1 MKNRLATQPHEALA
15 QGIRF
20 GDYRVRVFAVTWLA
34 YAGFYFCRKNLSVA
48 MPLMKEELH
57 FTDLD
62 LSKIIFVYSLT
73 YMLGQFVSGVLSD
86 RHGPRLIVSLGMVV
100 AVIANLCMGFAAAP
114 FAFLFLGAVNGGA
127 QSTGWSGT
135 LKNMAPWYSRHER
148 GVVMAWWATCYV
160 LGSFLATQFA
170 SWCISPS
177 APFVDWGWRRAFF
190 MPAVVLAGIAILY
203 SLLTRNRPADAGL
216 PELEE
221 IDPDDPEIAD
231 SGAPLETTKVDSA
244 EKPGGIADILEVLK
258 HSAVWITGSMYF
270 LLKLTRYSIM
280 FWTPLYL
287 VEHLGMDSVAA
298 GRTSSWYELVGFLG
312 AVFAGYASD
321 KLFSARR
328 FPVGS
333 IMLLGLA
340 GACYLEPT
348 IVRWGDYGPAL
359 AMALM
364 GFMTYGP
371 DTLMTGAGAMDIG
384 TPRRAA
390 TAAGVINGMGSCGQ
404 LVAPF
409 LVVYMKNTYG
419 WDSLFYLFV
428 VCALLGS
435 LLLATKWNY
444 GATETANHPGEGS

>member
-1 MKNRLATQPHEALA
+1 MKNRLATQPHEALT
-15 QGIRF
+15 QGIKF

-34 YAGFYFCRKNLSVA
+34 YAGFYFCRKNLSAA

-73 YMLGQFVSGVLSD
+73 YMLGQFVGGVLSD
-86 RHGPRLIVSLGMVV
+86 RHGPRLIVSLGMVI
-100 AVIANLCMGFAAAP
+100 AVLANLCMGFAATP

-170 SWCISPS
+170 AWSISTS
-177 APFVDWGWRRAFF
+177 APFVDWGWRRAFW
-190 MPAVVLAGIAILY
+190 MPAIVLAGIAILF
-203 SLLTRNRPADAGL
+203 SLLTRNRPSDVEL

-221 IDPDDPEIAD
+221 IDPDDPEIERSESPAD
-231 SGAPLETTKVDSA
+231 DSNESA
-244 EKPGGIADILEVLK
+244 SFSDILDVLS

-280 FWTPLYL
+280 FWTPVYL
-287 VEHLGMDSVAA
+287 VEHLGMDKVAA
-298 GRTSSWYELVGFLG
+298 VRTSSSYELIGFLG
-312 AVFAGYASD
+312 VLFAGYASD

-340 GACYLEPT
+340 GACYIEPM

-359 AMALM
+359 AMGLM

-404 LVAPF
+404 LVSPF
-409 LVVYMKNTYG
+409 LVVYMKNTFG
-419 WDSLFYLFV
+419 WDSLFYLFI

-444 GATETANHPGEGS
+444 GTKKSTNHPAED

>member
-1 MKNRLATQPHEALA
+1 MA
-15 QGIRF
+15 QGIKF

-34 YAGFYFCRKNLSVA
+34 YAGFYFCRKNFSIA
-48 MPLMKEELH
+48 MPLLKEELQ
-57 FTDLD
+57 FTDTD
-62 LSKIIFVYSLT
+62 FSQIIFVYSLT
-73 YMLGQFVSGVLSD
+73 YMLGQFVGGVLSD
-86 RHGPRLIVSLGMVV
+86 RHGPRLIVGIGMGV
-100 AVIANLCMGFAAAP
+100 AIVANLFMGFAATP
-114 FAFLFLGAVNGGA
+114 FAFMLFGALNGAG

-135 LKNMAPWYSRHER
+135 LKNMSPWYARSER

-160 LGSFLATQFA
+160 LGSFLAAQFA
-170 SWCISPS
+170 AWCISS
-177 APFVDWGWRRAFF
+177 NAPFADWGWKRAFWL
-190 MPAVVLAGIAILY
+190 PTVVLVGIAILFT
-203 SLLTRNRPADAGL
+203 LLTRNRPTDVGL

-221 IDPDDPEIAD
+221 IDPDDSEIAESD
-231 SGAPLETTKVDSA
+231 GGPESSA
-244 EKPGGIADILEVLK
+244 QESASFADILEVLK
-258 HSAVWITGSMYF
+258 HSAVWITGAMYF
-270 LLKLTRYSIM
+270 LLKMTRYSIM

-287 VEHLGMDSVAA
+287 VEHLGMDTVAA

-333 IMLLGLA
+333 LMLLGLA
-340 GACYLEPT
+340 GVCYLEPT
-348 IVRWGDYGPAL
+348 LVRWGDYGPAL

-404 LVAPF
+404 LISPF
-409 LVVYMKNTYG
+409 VVTYMKKSYG
-419 WDSLFYLFV
+419 WDSLFYLFIG
-428 VCALLGS
+428 CALLGS

-444 GATETANHPGEGS
+444 GVKDSSSQAGED